1 MFSHLPSGRAAS
13 GAGLVPVRRSQYRPS
28 VWWVNGT
35 KTSRSLQLGTD
46 YLLGN
51 IADPPMIDLVTSE
64 QQVAFGQAKRDTL
77 PEFCRN
83 CEVRF
88 ACHGGCPKN
97 RFVRTP
103 DGEDGLNYLCPSYEL
118 FFNHIDHPMRLMSQL
133 LHEGRAPSEVSAL
146 LAAERAAR
154 YADVGCND
162 PCPCGSGRKYKRC
175 HGVGVSPLST
185 HPGPVAGDS

>member
-1 MFSHLPSGRAAS
+1 MFSETC
-13 GAGLVPVRRSQYRPS
+13 GLALALEH
-28 VWWVNGT
+28 NGDLY
-35 KTSRSLQLGTD
+35 SCDHYVEPD

-51 IADPPMIDLVTSE
+51 IAETPMIDLVASE
-64 QQVAFGQAKRDTL
+64 QQVRFGQAKRDTL

-97 RFVRTP
+97 RFTRTP
-103 DGEDGLNYLCPSYEL
+103 DGEDGLNYLCPAYKT

-133 LHEGRAPSEVSAL
+133 LHEDRAPSEVSAL
-146 LAAERAAR
+146 LAAENEAR
-154 YADVGCND
+154 YAGVGRND

-175 HGVGVSPLST
+175 HATAAAQPSGDAHPSST
-185 HPGPVAGDS
+185 